1 MSGKSKNKVCVYLNN
16 KSKRLIDTNIEQSGA
31 NNRSDFIDQAIECY
45 CAVLNQQNT
54 TKILTPALE
63 SVIRASISKT
73 EDRLAQVVYKES
85 VTTAMMMHLMAEVY
99 DIDPDR
105 LKEIRSVCIR
115 EINTLNGR
123 FKFEDAVN
131 YVG

>member
-73 EDRLAQVVYKES
+73 EDRLAQVVYKDS